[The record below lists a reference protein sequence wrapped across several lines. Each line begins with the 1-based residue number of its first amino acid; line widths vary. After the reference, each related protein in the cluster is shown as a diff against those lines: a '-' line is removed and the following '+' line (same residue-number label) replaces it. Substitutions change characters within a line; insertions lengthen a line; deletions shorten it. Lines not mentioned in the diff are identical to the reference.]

1 MPSDN
6 SHLSHHYFLGET
18 YPFLRLPEYL
28 RVGVPSS
35 FANVLQVTV
44 EVCLVL
50 LVEGCFELLVELFV
64 LDELF
69 DGVGEVD
76 VELALMEEVRFLY
89 FLVDDGSEVRPV
101 DLFVLIDDI
110 ERNHHQIFKSR
121 FFL

>member
-6 SHLSHHYFLGET
+6 SHLSHHYFLRKT

-28 RVGVPSS
+28 GVGVPSS
-35 FANVLQVTV
+35 FANVLQVAV

-64 LDELF
+64 LNELF
-69 DGVGEVD
+69 DGVGEID
-76 VELALMEEVRFLY
+76 VQLALMEEVRFLY
-89 FLVDDGSEVRPV
+89 LLVDDGSEVRPV
-101 DLFVLIDDI
+101 DLFVLVDDI
-110 ERNHHQIFKSR
+110 ERNHHQLFKSR